1 MRGPIIAGTIILGL
15 SAISFALARA
25 GEGKVADAVASA
37 SRRPA
42 EAAEKARPDSEAIR
56 DQVARL
62 RAEVELLQLD
72 HDLARDRLSVALK
85 ESAGSIEDSPAGQL
99 ARDYMRIGAEVV
111 GKGPEFD
118 SAMREKGDAIWKAVN
133 KATAAPPSAEV
144 ARLRREFLDAAT
156 ALNRKKIELVGREI
170 HLEGSM

>member
-1 MRGPIIAGTIILGL
+1 MRGPIIAGAIILGL

-25 GEGKVADAVASA
+25 GDGKVADPGASSSKPAVASA
-37 SRRPA
+37 
-42 EAAEKARPDSEAIR
+42 EKPRPDPEGLRA
-56 DQVARL
+56 QVARL
-62 RAEVELLQLD
+62 RAEIELLQLD
-72 HDLARDRLSVALK
+72 HNLARDRLSVALK

-118 SAMREKGDAIWKAVN
+118 SAMREKGDEIWKAVN
-133 KATAAPPSAEV
+133 RATAAPTSAEI

-156 ALNRKKIELVGREI
+156 ALNRKKIELVEREI